1 MKIKEDMTVL
11 VPFLARYVYVSRIES
26 VFYLGE
32 SLCI

>member
-11 VPFLARYVYVSRIES
+11 IPFLARSVYIARRES